1 MAKNRSY
8 SFWKLMNEKPKNYD
22 WDGFTINLYLDDE
35 RDWIAHLVEL
45 PNVSAHG
52 KTSEEA
58 LQELFIAW
66 EMIKEDYLE
75 DGEEIPIAPSRKEY
89 SGCFNVP
96 IDKRIHRA
104 LAIEAAQAG
113 ISLNA
118 LVNAKLARN

>member
-1 MAKNRSY
+1 
-8 SFWKLMNEKPKNYD
+8 MNEKPKNYD
-22 WDGFTINLYLDDE
+22 WDGFTINLCLDDE
-35 RDWIAHLVEL
+35 RAWIAHLVEL
-45 PNVSAHG
+45 PNVSARG
-52 KTSEEA
+52 KTSEDA

-89 SGCFNVP
+89 SGCFNVR

-118 LVNAKLARN
+118 LVNAKLAKN